1 VQVIRSIKE
10 MQEQA
15 LSWRREGKRVGVV
28 PTMGFLHEGH
38 LSLMRL
44 ARSRCEVLVV
54 TLFVNPSQFNSQED
68 LATYPHD
75 FDRDEALCREV
86 GVDVIFYPSA
96 EEMYAPDASV
106 WVDEEQLSRG
116 LCGASR
122 PGHFRGVCTVVAK
135 LFNITLPHLAVFG
148 EKDAQQ
154 LRIIERMVRDLNF
167 PVEIVRGPI
176 VREADGLAMSSRNHH
191 LSASER
197 ISALCLRKAILAAKK
212 RVEQGE
218 RSVEKLREEA
228 LRTIEPVMEA
238 KVDYIAFVD
247 DESLEPVEVVEK
259 PVLMA
264 LAVWIGKTRLID
276 NATLHS

>member
-1 VQVIRSIKE
+1 MQVIRSIKE

-15 LSWRREGKRVGVV
+15 LSWQREGKRVGVV

-197 ISALCLRKAILAAKK
+197 ISALCLRKAILATEK

-247 DESLEPVEVVEK
+247 DESLEPVEVLEK